1 MCDAE
6 EMTPSERSG
15 PERPPNASTPDGPH
29 AQLTGDLTVVA
40 GSLHEQYDPRL
51 GFAVVDS
58 EVQQVA
64 DRFAHARVRSFVPL
78 FVRRFAG
85 AKLRETVAR
94 QPGSVAQPAVTAGE
108 PALVATARA

>member
-15 PERPPNASTPDGPH
+15 PERPPRASASDRPH
-29 AQLTGDLTVVA
+29 AQLAGDLSVVA

-51 GFAVVDS
+51 GSAVVDC
-58 EVQQVA
+58 EVQRVA
-64 DRFAHARVRSFVPL
+64 DRFIHARIRSFVPL

-85 AKLRETVAR
+85 AQLREDCAR
-94 QPGSVAQPAVTAGE
+94 QPGSVT
-108 PALVATARA
+108 

>member
-15 PERPPNASTPDGPH
+15 PERSSQALAPDVPH
-29 AQLTGDLTVVA
+29 ARLAGDLSVVA

-51 GFAVVDS
+51 GPAVVDT
-58 EVQQVA
+58 EVQRVA
-64 DRFAHARVRSFVPL
+64 DRFVNARVRSFVPL

-85 AKLRETVAR
+85 AKLREDCAR
-94 QPGSVAQPAVTAGE
+94 QAGSAA
-108 PALVATARA
+108 